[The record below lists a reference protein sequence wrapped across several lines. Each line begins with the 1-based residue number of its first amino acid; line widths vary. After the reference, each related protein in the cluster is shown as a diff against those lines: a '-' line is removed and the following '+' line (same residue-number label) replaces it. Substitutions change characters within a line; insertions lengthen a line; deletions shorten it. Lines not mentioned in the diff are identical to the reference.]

1 MKLDHG
7 NPSKPLSECDQKLP
21 IIFIVQE
28 ILSLQLVE
36 TNEALHFRHLLL
48 LQDQEYRQ
56 ILLPP
61 AEAGCLQKA
70 LNVRDFS
77 LSKFLYQKRKQ
88 KKPKTKQKNAREE
101 MTYLQN
107 QPSLYYAS
115 YENRKKEKNSFS
127 NSHIGLTGC
136 CIF

>member
-7 NPSKPLSECDQKLP
+7 NPNKLLSECDQKLP

-28 ILSLQLVE
+28 ILSPQLVE

-61 AEAGCLQKA
+61 AEPGCLQKA
-70 LNVRDFS
+70 LSDRDFS
-77 LSKFLYQKRKQ
+77 LSKFLYQK
-88 KKPKTKQKNAREE
+88 KKIAREE

-115 YENRKKEKNSFS
+115 YENRKKEKNSS
-127 NSHIGLTGC
+127 GNSRIGLTGC